1 MQYFL
6 LTWVNKTKTH
16 KGLFM
21 ACVFCCGVVLFCFVL
36 KNPTVFQGPC
46 GVDLSVDSHVILAFI
61 VSSLSPDLTECDRS

>member
-1 MQYFL
+1 
-6 LTWVNKTKTH
+6 
-16 KGLFM
+16 M

-46 GVDLSVDSHVILAFI
+46 GVDLLVDSHVIPAFI